1 MKSQLIRLFKTKT
14 DSFVIIYVGMSSSS
28 DGSWLFPDGSL
39 SFEEIIQLKDD
50 FGQSDKRKLFIVL
63 DSNNQNA
70 FLQKVNLKP

>member
-1 MKSQLIRLFKTKT
+1 
-14 DSFVIIYVGMSSSS
+14 MSSSS

-39 SFEEIIQLKDD
+39 SFEEIIKLKDD

-70 FLQKVNLKP
+70 FLQKVMGLYISNRLLSSAIVFG

>member
-1 MKSQLIRLFKTKT
+1 
-14 DSFVIIYVGMSSSS
+14 MSSST

-39 SFEEIIQLKDD
+39 SFEEIMQLKDD

-70 FLQKVNLKP
+70 FLQKVKGLYILNALTSLVP

>member
-1 MKSQLIRLFKTKT
+1 
-14 DSFVIIYVGMSSSS
+14 MSSSS

-39 SFEEIIQLKDD
+39 SFEEIIKLKDD

-70 FLQKVNLKP
+70 FLQKVMGLDISNRLLSSAIAFG

>member
-1 MKSQLIRLFKTKT
+1 
-14 DSFVIIYVGMSSSS
+14 MSSSS

-39 SFEEIIQLKDD
+39 SFEEIIKLKDD

-70 FLQKVNLKP
+70 FLQKVN

>member
-1 MKSQLIRLFKTKT
+1 
-14 DSFVIIYVGMSSSS
+14 MSSSS

-39 SFEEIIQLKDD
+39 SFEEIIKLKDD

-70 FLQKVNLKP
+70 FLQKVMGLDISNRLLSSARAFG

>member
-1 MKSQLIRLFKTKT
+1 
-14 DSFVIIYVGMSSSS
+14 MSSSS

-39 SFEEIIQLKDD
+39 SFEEIIKLKDD

-70 FLQKVNLKP
+70 FLQKVMGLDISNRLLSSAIALG

>member
-1 MKSQLIRLFKTKT
+1 
-14 DSFVIIYVGMSSSS
+14 MSSST

-39 SFEEIIQLKDD
+39 SFEEIIKLKDD

-70 FLQKVNLKP
+70 FLQKVMGLDISNRLLSSAIVFG

>member
-1 MKSQLIRLFKTKT
+1 
-14 DSFVIIYVGMSSSS
+14 MSSSS

-39 SFEEIIQLKDD
+39 SFEEIIKLKDD

-70 FLQKVNLKP
+70 FLQKVMGLDISNRLLSSAIVFG